1 MIMIISLVLFLLAVG
16 ATLSGIFL
24 FPYFDPSI
32 ASIMS
37 FGLMGVGV
45 VLLIFSI
52 LHAAWR
58 LAMRNSYAW
67 NRKGFFRFASGWLL
81 EIVCV
86 AVAVALSVG
95 GVYFIRNASGVI
107 GLVCAVSGIALL
119 CMIFH
124 LFQFVRVSGTEADEK
139 SKRTAIICGTILA
152 SVTVAA
158 VIAAM
163 FYGMT
168 AMH

>member
-1 MIMIISLVLFLLAVG
+1 MIISLVLFLLAVG

-37 FGLMGVGV
+37 FGLMGVGA

-158 VIAAM
+158 VVAAM
-163 FYGMT
+163 FYGMM

>member
-1 MIMIISLVLFLLAVG
+1 MIISLVLFLLAVG

-52 LHAAWR
+52 LHTAWR

-86 AVAVALSVG
+86 AVAVALSVW
-95 GVYFIRNASGVI
+95 GVYLIRHTSGVI
-107 GLVCAVSGIALL
+107 GLACAVSGIALL

-124 LFQFVRVSGTEADEK
+124 LFQLVRVSGTEADEK

-163 FYGMT
+163 FYGMM

>member
-1 MIMIISLVLFLLAVG
+1 MIISLVLFLLAVG

-95 GVYFIRNASGVI
+95 GVYLIRNASGVI

-124 LFQFVRVSGTEADEK
+124 LFQLVRVSGTEADEK

-163 FYGMT
+163 FYGMM

>member
-1 MIMIISLVLFLLAVG
+1 MIVSIILLALAVG
-16 ATLSGIFL
+16 CILADVYWFPDFANNTVRYVVSNVLWIAGI
-24 FPYFDPSI
+24 I
-32 ASIMS
+32 
-37 FGLMGVGV
+37 
-45 VLLIFSI
+45 LLIFSV

-163 FYGMT
+163 FYGMM

>member
-1 MIMIISLVLFLLAVG
+1 MIISLVLFLLAVG

-52 LHAAWR
+52 LHTAWR

-163 FYGMT
+163 FYGMM

>member
-1 MIMIISLVLFLLAVG
+1 MIVSLILLALAAGCILADVYWFPDF
-16 ATLSGIFL
+16 ANNTVRYVVSNALWIAGI
-24 FPYFDPSI
+24 I
-32 ASIMS
+32 
-37 FGLMGVGV
+37 
-45 VLLIFSI
+45 LLIFSV

-95 GVYFIRNASGVI
+95 GVYLIRHTSGVI

-124 LFQFVRVSGTEADEK
+124 LFQLVRVSSTEADEK

-158 VIAAM
+158 VITAM
-163 FYGMT
+163 FYGIM

>member
-1 MIMIISLVLFLLAVG
+1 MAVG

-86 AVAVALSVG
+86 AASVALSVG

-107 GLVCAVSGIALL
+107 GLVCAASGIALL

-163 FYGMT
+163 FYGMM

>member
-1 MIMIISLVLFLLAVG
+1 MIMIVSLLLFLLAVG

-45 VLLIFSI
+45 VFLIFSV
-52 LHAAWR
+52 LHTAWR

-67 NRKGFFRFASGWLL
+67 NRKGFFRWASGWLL

-86 AVAVALSVG
+86 AAAVALSVG
-95 GVYFIRNASGVI
+95 GVYLIRSASGVI

-124 LFQFVRVSGTEADEK
+124 LFQFVRVSGSEGDEK
-139 SKRTAIICGTILA
+139 SKRTAIVCGTILA
-152 SVTVAA
+152 SITIAA

-163 FYGMT
+163 FYGM
-168 AMH
+168 MSIH

>member
-1 MIMIISLVLFLLAVG
+1 MIISLVLFLLAVG

-45 VLLIFSI
+45 VFLIFSI
-52 LHAAWR
+52 LHTAWR

-124 LFQFVRVSGTEADEK
+124 LFQFVRVSGSEADEK

-163 FYGMT
+163 FYGMM